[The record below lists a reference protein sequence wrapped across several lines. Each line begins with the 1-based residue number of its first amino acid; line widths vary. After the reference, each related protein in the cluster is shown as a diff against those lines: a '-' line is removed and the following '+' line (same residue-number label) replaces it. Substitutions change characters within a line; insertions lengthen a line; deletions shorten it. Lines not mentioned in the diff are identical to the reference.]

1 MDSVTTKICYT
12 ILKEKNM
19 YIVLTKN
26 SDNTWD
32 GISQAQF
39 EEGTISKTVLDE
51 AFETGLP
58 ITAMDVT
65 SHKETA
71 KKGATWNGTSF
82 SGGSNNSSESP
93 DDEFWTLNKRYAFL
107 CDNKVV
113 LAVTVLNSSSVSGMW
128 AAAVAGE
135 TILVKTE
142 SGPFNKVGKTFN
154 WDGTELTLALSE

>member
-1 MDSVTTKICYT
+1 
-12 ILKEKNM
+12 M

-26 SDNTWD
+26 SNNTWD
-32 GISQAQF
+32 GISQAQLK
-39 EEGTISKTVLDE
+39 EGTISKTVLDE

-82 SGGSNNSSESP
+82 SGGTADLAEEV

-113 LAVTVLNSSSVSGMW
+113 LAVIVSNSSSGSEMW

-142 SGPFNKVGKTFN
+142 SVPFSKVGKTFN
-154 WDGTELTLALSE
+154 WDGTELTLTLSE